1 MESTAGSDWF
11 GMTITHDFSA
21 GGGFKSCPRKMTRKL
36 SKEEIK
42 DKFDGEELDLS
53 LCNLAKVPVREMAS
67 LPKATVVDLSCNNL
81 TILPDTFC
89 TLRHLVRLDLSK
101 NALTELPRDFGNLN
115 QLKRLDLYSNQLSF
129 LPLSCVSLKE
139 LRWLDLKNN
148 PLQSL
153 WPDVI
158 GNCLSEEECREC
170 AVNMLRHLK
179 VLAANEEQEN
189 EVRLSFERE
198 QKAIEEEKEQHQKQL
213 RKRQRQQEKQLKR
226 EAYEALERQKKM
238 MAQETDKA
246 LKAQEEFMETRP
258 AKQEVQTQEE
268 DGGLIGLLLIF
279 TLLTLGIAMAI
290 VIFCHHDAT
299 CHELLSSLSS

>member
-1 MESTAGSDWF
+1 
-11 GMTITHDFSA
+11 
-21 GGGFKSCPRKMTRKL
+21 MTRKL

-81 TILPDTFC
+81 TTLPDAFC

-101 NALTELPRDFGNLN
+101 NALMELPKEFGNLN
-115 QLKRLDLYSNQLSF
+115 QLKRLDLYSNQLSS
-129 LPLSCVSLKE
+129 LPLSCVNLKQ
-139 LRWLDLKNN
+139 LKWLDLKNN
-148 PLQSL
+148 PLQTL

-158 GNCLSEEECREC
+158 GNCLSDEECRQC
-170 AVNMLRHLK
+170 AVNALRHLK
-179 VLAANEEQEN
+179 TLAENEEQESL
-189 EVRLSFERE
+189 VRLSLERE
-198 QKAIEEEKEQHQKQL
+198 QKALDAEKEKKERQL
-213 RKRQRQQEKQLKR
+213 RKRLKQQEKQLKR
-226 EAYEALERQKKM
+226 EAYEAMERQKKM
-238 MAQETDKA
+238 MAEETDKA

-258 AKQEVQTQEE
+258 PKPDLQSQDE
-268 DGGLIGLLLIF
+268 DGGLLGLLLLF
-279 TLLTLGIAMAI
+279 SLLTLGIAMAL

>member
-1 MESTAGSDWF
+1 
-11 GMTITHDFSA
+11 
-21 GGGFKSCPRKMTRKL
+21 MTRKL

-81 TILPDTFC
+81 TTLPDAFC

-101 NALTELPRDFGNLN
+101 NALVELPKDFGNLS
-115 QLKRLDLYSNQLSF
+115 QLKRLDLYSNQLSS
-129 LPLSCVSLKE
+129 LPLSCVSLKQ

-148 PLQSL
+148 PLQTL

-158 GNCLSEEECREC
+158 GHCLSEEDCRQC
-170 AVNMLRHLK
+170 AVNVHKYLK
-179 VLAANEEQEN
+179 VLAENEEQEN
-189 EVRLSFERE
+189 QVKLLLERE
-198 QKAIEEEKEQHQKQL
+198 QKALEEEKEQLQRQVK
-213 RKRQRQQEKQLKR
+213 KRQRQQEKQLKR

-238 MAQETDKA
+238 MAEETGKA

-258 AKQEVQTQEE
+258 VKQEVVTPTEE
-268 DGGLIGLLLIF
+268 DGGLMGLLLIF